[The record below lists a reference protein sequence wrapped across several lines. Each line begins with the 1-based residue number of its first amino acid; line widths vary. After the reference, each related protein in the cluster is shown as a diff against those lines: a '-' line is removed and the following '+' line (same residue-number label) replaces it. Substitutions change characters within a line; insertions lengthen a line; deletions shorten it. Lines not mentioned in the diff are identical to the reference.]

1 MVIEPEKI
9 PIMILFK
16 NKDWKDEKECL
27 YLYATLSLKESF
39 TCLLQNQYVHIS
51 QGAYQIQD
59 LYGTQDESSSES
71 QDCVVC
77 LSEPRAI
84 TLLPCRHF
92 CVCHTCFLQIDKC
105 PICRDVSK
113 AFLVMKENTQGNVD
127 NNTQIEI

>member
-1 MVIEPEKI
+1 M
-9 PIMILFK
+9 
-16 NKDWKDEKECL
+16 
-27 YLYATLSLKESF
+27 
-39 TCLLQNQYVHIS
+39 QNQYVHITL
-51 QGAYQIQD
+51 GAFQLQD
-59 LYGTQDESSSES
+59 YYGTQDDQSMES

-113 AFLVMKENTQGNVD
+113 AFLVMKENKQNVD
-127 NNTQIEI
+127 NNNTQIDV